1 MKLHEFLIW
10 TALFLISA
18 VFLISHPMNARAGKI
33 LNDGLVTKPFG
44 HHIWQEVLTQNL
56 GNSGEINL
64 INLRA
69 HPERLNQYLG
79 QLEAVSPD
87 SHPAYFPTADD
98 RLAYWINAHNAL
110 ALRLILNR
118 YPAETLAD
126 EQAFQNETRYRVGHQ
141 PVSLALIK
149 QKVAQANSRHPMI
162 VLTLTDYTLDSPPL
176 DTHAYQGATLRKQVA
191 AVAQRTLHSGR
202 LIQFDRS
209 RTDCIG
215 IQLSPVFRYYAAT
228 LLAPETGESEDND
241 RMTSPF
247 ETESSSP
254 AKTWT
259 DLIRPFAPPDVAA
272 NLGLRCAHSVQFMVP
287 ATHLRQT
294 KAL

>member
-1 MKLHEFLIW
+1 MKLHEFLFW

-18 VFLISHPMNARAGKI
+18 LLLVSQPMNARAGKI

-56 GNSGEINL
+56 GNLGEINL
-64 INLRA
+64 VHLRA

-87 SHPAYFPTADD
+87 SHPAYFPTTDD

-110 ALRLILNR
+110 ALRLVLNR
-118 YPAETLAD
+118 YPSETLAD
-126 EQAFQNETRYRVGHQ
+126 ERAFQNETRHRIGHQ

-149 QKVAQANSRHPMI
+149 QKVAEANSRYPMI
-162 VLTLTDYTLDSPPL
+162 ILTLTDYTLDSPPL
-176 DTHAYQGATLRKQVA
+176 STQAYQGATLRKQVA
-191 AVAQRTLHSGR
+191 AVAQSAMSNGR

-215 IQLSPVFRYYAAT
+215 IQLSPVFRYYADT
-228 LLAPETGESEDND
+228 LLAPETGEAEDQD
-241 RMTSPF
+241 RMADPF
-247 ETESSSP
+247 EADRPSP
-254 AKTWT
+254 TKTWA
-259 DLIRPFAPPDVAA
+259 DLIRPFAPPDMAA
-272 NLGLRCAHSVQFMVP
+272 NLGRQCAHSVQFMAP
-287 ATHLRQT
+287 ATNLRQS
-294 KAL
+294 KLL